1 MEREMKYK
9 KGKSSNNTFT
19 EINFAGS
26 VTVIENAKEVI
37 INNHCTIKG
46 TKE

>member
-1 MEREMKYK
+1 MKYK

-19 EINFAGS
+19 EINFFGGA
-26 VTVIENAKEVI
+26 TIIENVKELT
-37 INNHCTIKG
+37 INNYCTISKG